1 MYPLNL
7 TFNGGRK
14 RRSQIQNPSR
24 TNGRAGRD
32 KNKWIKKRA
41 TQIKFGITILTPQG
55 SVRERNVEQKNSNSL
70 GTYC

>member
-1 MYPLNL
+1 MVVVRD
-7 TFNGGRK
+7 G
-14 RRSQIQNPSR
+14 PSR
-24 TNGRAGRD
+24 TNGGLVET

-55 SVRERNVEQKNSNSL
+55 SVKERNVEQKNSNSL

>member
-1 MYPLNL
+1 MVVVKDGHKYK
-7 TFNGGRK
+7 THRE
-14 RRSQIQNPSR
+14 Q
-24 TNGRAGRD
+24 TAGLVEA

-55 SVRERNVEQKNSNSL
+55 SVKERNVEQKNSNSL